1 MTGKPNANTILEKQK
16 ETILDEL
23 KRQEQIKQLLQL
35 SKVVEEKQR
44 LAREKERELE
54 GLELEIKEEQF
65 EEEVLSL
72 QDDNVSY
79 LTYNEEKQLPL
90 IQKLIDKELSEPY
103 SIFTY
108 RYFLNGWPKLCWMAM
123 CDGECIGTIICK
135 LEMDRRRKNRGYIA
149 MLAVDTRF
157 RGKGIGSKLV
167 KLVIKAMKEDKC
179 DVVVL
184 ETEITNK
191 GALALYEKLDFVREK
206 RLHKYYLNG
215 VDAFRLKLWLSSP
228 VYGQH
233 PES

>member
-1 MTGKPNANTILEKQK
+1 M
-16 ETILDEL
+16 
-23 KRQEQIKQLLQL
+23 
-35 SKVVEEKQR
+35 SKVLEEKQR
-44 LAREKERELE
+44 VAREKEREVESLE
-54 GLELEIKEEQF
+54 QEIEQEIKGDQF
-65 EEEVLSL
+65 EEEVLTL

-79 LTYNEEKQLPL
+79 ITYKEEKQLPF

-123 CDGECIGTIICK
+123 CEGECIGTIICK
-135 LEMDRRRKNRGYIA
+135 LELDRRRRNRGYIA

-157 RGKGIGSKLV
+157 RGRGIGSKLV

-228 VYGQH
+228 VYGQQ
-233 PES
+233 PE